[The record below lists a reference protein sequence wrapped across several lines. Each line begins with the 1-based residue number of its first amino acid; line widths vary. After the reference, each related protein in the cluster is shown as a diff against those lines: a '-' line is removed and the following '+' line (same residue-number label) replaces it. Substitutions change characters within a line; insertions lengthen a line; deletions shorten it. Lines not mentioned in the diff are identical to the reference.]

1 MSYFLRESRSKRR
14 HYPKKTFNACLLT
27 YASGRTVCL
36 LRRKSGESYR
46 SFRKRYV
53 DVVADFGG
61 ALTAKEDNLIV
72 VAPSVGEIE
81 VELDYFPTNTAG
93 SLFPTQRVL
102 QNTTS
107 ALFHEIGERNT
118 TNTFRGSV
126 IDYENHVRKVI
137 GLPVRP
143 YDVTHSY
150 KYPLI

>member
-1 MSYFLRESRSKRR
+1 MND
-14 HYPKKTFNACLLT
+14 KTVTSVVYEDYYMVTSN
-27 YASGRTVCL
+27 
-36 LRRKSGESYR
+36 KE
-46 SFRKRYV
+46 KRYV

-81 VELDYFPTNTAG
+81 VELDYFQTNTAG

-143 YDVTHSY
+143 YDVTHSH
-150 KYPLI
+150 KYQLIEQ

>member
-81 VELDYFPTNTAG
+81 VELDYFQTNTAG
-93 SLFPTQRVL
+93 PFNLRTGLISLYLQRYCKICFL
-102 QNTTS
+102 NPQH
-107 ALFHEIGERNT
+107 F
-118 TNTFRGSV
+118 
-126 IDYENHVRKVI
+126 
-137 GLPVRP
+137 
-143 YDVTHSY
+143 
-150 KYPLI
+150 

>member
-81 VELDYFPTNTAG
+81 VELDYFQTNTAG
-93 SLFPTQRVL
+93 S
-102 QNTTS
+102 
-107 ALFHEIGERNT
+107 LFHEIGERNT